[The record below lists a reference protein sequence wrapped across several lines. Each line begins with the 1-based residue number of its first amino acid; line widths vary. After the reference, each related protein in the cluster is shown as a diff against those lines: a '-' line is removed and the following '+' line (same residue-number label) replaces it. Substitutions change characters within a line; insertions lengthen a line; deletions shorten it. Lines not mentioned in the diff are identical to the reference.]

1 MDVEE
6 ELLDERVLAETTPER
21 SRSWTKCP
29 ALKVCFRW
37 TCQSYRET
45 LPMYI
50 HEKYQFQG
58 NSQNSDKT
66 DMKFVQKNRQ
76 ALLSYP

>member
-1 MDVEE
+1 M
-6 ELLDERVLAETTPER
+6 
-21 SRSWTKCP
+21 SN
-29 ALKVCFRW
+29 LKRRRDSDKECFRW

-66 DMKFVQKNRQ
+66 DMKFVQ
-76 ALLSYP
+76 